1 MCTVINPVVIDGIKC
16 KLVKTNPM
24 VVTVAN
30 GKKID
35 SYAKGRGLSIL
46 SNEESKIG

>member
-1 MCTVINPVVIDGIKC
+1 VIDGIKC

-30 GKKID
+30 GQKID
-35 SYAKGRGLSIL
+35 SYAKGTGLSIL
-46 SNEESKIG
+46 SNEESRIGRLPI

>member
-1 MCTVINPVVIDGIKC
+1 MELQNKTVVIDGIKC

-30 GKKID
+30 GQK
-35 SYAKGRGLSIL
+35 
-46 SNEESKIG
+46 N